1 MIKYADSRDEKSEKG
16 SRYMK
21 SRKKA
26 PKAVKNPTS
35 ISRNH
40 DACFVEPSLDE
51 IRVRAY
57 EKYIERGRT
66 DGQDIE
72 DWLQAEREL
81 AETSRNRPS
90 A

>member
-1 MIKYADSRDEKSEKG
+1 VVEYADSRDEKSEKG
-16 SRYMK
+16 FRYMK

-26 PKAVKNPTS
+26 PTAIKNPTN

-40 DACFVEPSLDE
+40 DSRFVEPSLDE
-51 IRVRAY
+51 IRARAY

-66 DGQDIE
+66 DGQDLD
-72 DWLQAEREL
+72 DWFQAEKEL
-81 AETSRNRPS
+81 AETGRNRPS

>member
-1 MIKYADSRDEKSEKG
+1 MIEYADSRDERSEKG
-16 SRYMK
+16 FTYMK

-26 PKAVKNPTS
+26 PRAVKNPTS
-35 ISRNH
+35 ISSNH
-40 DACFVEPSLDE
+40 DSRFAEPSWEE

-66 DGQDIE
+66 DGRDLE
-72 DWLQAEREL
+72 DWFQAEKEL
-81 AETSRNRPS
+81 VATGRNRVL